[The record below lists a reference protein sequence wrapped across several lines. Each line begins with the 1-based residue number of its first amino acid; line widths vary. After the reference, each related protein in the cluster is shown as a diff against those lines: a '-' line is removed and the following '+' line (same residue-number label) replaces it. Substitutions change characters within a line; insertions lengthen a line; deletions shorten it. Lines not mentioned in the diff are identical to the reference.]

1 MSLLGTLL
9 LSKVRRHGVPSDPF
23 HVTLLKNYFV
33 ISIKSLINN
42 SLVKCVCV
50 WRWWGGTIAGT
61 RILVRRPYKATRLRS
76 KDNRAVSGEKCKI
89 NLIKLSL

>member
-1 MSLLGTLL
+1 MTSELGLNFFMSLLGTLL

-42 SLVKCVCV
+42 SLVKCVCLEV
-50 WRWWGGTIAGT
+50 VGRHNCRDQDPGEKT
-61 RILVRRPYKATRLRS
+61 LQSYKAKVKR
-76 KDNRAVSGEKCKI
+76 
-89 NLIKLSL
+89 

>member
-1 MSLLGTLL
+1 MTSELGLNFFMSLLGTLL

-42 SLVKCVCV
+42 SLVKCVCLEV
-50 WRWWGGTIAGT
+50 GGRHNCRDQDTGEKT
-61 RILVRRPYKATRLRS
+61 LQSYKAKVKR
-76 KDNRAVSGEKCKI
+76 
-89 NLIKLSL
+89 

>member
-42 SLVKCVCV
+42 SLVKCVCLEV
-50 WRWWGGTIAGT
+50 VGRHNCRDQDPGEKT
-61 RILVRRPYKATRLRS
+61 LQSYKAKVKR
-76 KDNRAVSGEKCKI
+76 
-89 NLIKLSL
+89 